1 MNRALDEV
9 RRSARRRWRGTA
21 KASFK
26 KTRFRLLKNPW
37 NLSTDERARLSTLGR
52 GNTPRV
58 RAYYLKEALQLFWDY
73 RQTGRAADHLR
84 RGMHA
89 ARRARLE
96 PCQDFVRRRRG
107 HLAGVLAWTRRR
119 VSHGA
124 LAGMHN
130 KIKLVSHRS
139 FGFRSV
145 RNYVAAIYHCG
156 ARLPLPA
163 DC

>member
-1 MNRALDEV
+1 
-9 RRSARRRWRGTA
+9 
-21 KASFK
+21 
-26 KTRFRLLKNPW
+26 LLKNPW

-84 RGMHA
+84 RGMHS

-96 PCQDFVRRRRG
+96 PCPEFVRRRRG

-119 VSHGA
+119 VSNGA
-124 LAGMHN
+124 LEDMNN

-145 RNYVAAIYHCG
+145 RNYVAAIYHCC